1 VGIAVEMEETSIY
14 DETKYKNLLGW
25 CKQSIASNKSFI
37 FSFRIV
43 ITKQL
48 LPLKSD

>member
-14 DETKYKNLLGW
+14 DGTKYKNLLGW

-37 FSFRIV
+37 FFIQNCYNKA
-43 ITKQL
+43 IATPEK
-48 LPLKSD
+48 